1 MVANINNMAQ
11 ISPTELAPILA
22 IIAGM
27 LVGFYGIAKFL
38 MVQAE
43 KDRMADRQE
52 RQELSKAIASMATSN
67 EQIAIEMRD
76 GNKKAEIRNGH
87 LGEQNVQITELVLR
101 AKEDTVNAIREVK
114 EQHVV
119 NQTIEHETILGE

>member
-1 MVANINNMAQ
+1 MTYTFAQ

-43 KDRMADRQE
+43 KDRDKDREE
-52 RQELSKAIASMATSN
+52 RQALIKALDDMALSNRSIADETK
-67 EQIAIEMRD
+67 Q
-76 GNKKAEIRNGH
+76 GNLEAKQRNGH
-87 LGEQNVQITELVLR
+87 LAEQNVQITELVIQ
-101 AKEDTVNAIREVK
+101 AKADTIQAVREIK

>member
-1 MVANINNMAQ
+1 MPIHTFAQ